1 MPEINAITPVANQI
15 KPQPAMTLADMLN
28 IANASQQ
35 YQQAQQLNPLA
46 VQKAQM
52 EVEQLQKVNPYAARK
67 AAAEATTAEFGA
79 KDAQLKN
86 MLMQSTNAVQGIQ
99 TLLND
104 KDLSAEKIVSHVKEY
119 IGNAGGDEKAVKQAL
134 IGLPTNGT
142 QTDLR
147 AYLAKKLATATSAQ
161 AQLEKMYPAANM
173 QDVGGAIVP
182 TQAGNPLLT
191 GNIPGATIGQV
202 QGKTLSPQVFTTE
215 TGAPGVIGGGASNQ
229 APQGTNIAPAIQKPV
244 AQGGG
249 APKVA
254 SAGSGMQESF
264 NAKGGL
270 QRAPDE
276 TYDAYK
282 ARVSRL
288 SALPTA
294 ANNALNLGNVESIP
308 NMELTNNRIL
318 KLIED
323 KNVNIGPIANAIAN
337 KTGGVGLTSEQQE
350 VMKYLEQRI
359 RQEGARSNQDQASQ
373 SKAYGS
379 FGTNKEAL
387 RDILYNDKALLA
399 SQRLLYKGIKNH
411 QGNVNQPNLG
421 AINAFENEF
430 NNIAQNPDVMHLIGV
445 VGNKSMEDL
454 STTDRQHLKKYFKG
468 KSQEYIDSI
477 FEEKDKL
484 EKLVGGK

>member
-1 MPEINAITPVANQI
+1 MADYGFNTDLGPKAQQGMSLGDMVQ
-15 KPQPAMTLADMLN
+15 LARGVQ
-28 IANASQQ
+28 A
-35 YQQAQQLNPLA
+35 YQQAEQLNPLA
-46 VQKAQM
+46 LQKAKEEVTQAQTGTKEKQLGFTQKQQQM
-52 EVEQLQKVNPYAARK
+52 IFDELGTLKTDSRWINA
-67 AAAEATTAEFGA
+67 A
-79 KDAQLKN
+79 KDKKGAIEALMEREDRLKN
-86 MLMQSTNAVQGIQ
+86 LGIDPALLRSSAAPMYQLIEQKPQLATQVVDNIINKGGNEKQFSQLNQAPQFVNTGAGIVPVYTSPFQGGGPGKTP
-99 TLLND
+99 TL
-104 KDLSAEKIVSHVKEY
+104 
-119 IGNAGGDEKAVKQAL
+119 GQ
-134 IGLPTNGT
+134 
-142 QTDLR
+142 
-147 AYLAKKLATATSAQ
+147 YLAPTVATS
-161 AQLEKMYPAANM
+161 
-173 QDVGGAIVP
+173 
-182 TQAGNPLLT
+182 
-191 GNIPGATIGQV
+191 
-202 QGKTLSPQVFTTE
+202 E
-215 TGAPGVIGGGASNQ
+215 TGAPMIIGGGKGAGVVNQ
-229 APQGTNIAPAIQKPV
+229 QPQQDVTEPITPIGSPNVAPQTKPN
-244 AQGGG
+244 A
-249 APKVA
+249 A
-254 SAGSGMQESF
+254 AGLNQSF

-282 ARVSRL
+282 ARVARL

-323 KNVNIGPIANAIAN
+323 KNVNIGPVANAIAN

-411 QGNVNQPNLG
+411 QGNPNQPNLG
-421 AINAFENEF
+421 AINAFENSF
-430 NNIAQNPDVMHLIGV
+430 NDIAQNPDVMHLIGV

-454 STTDRQHLKKYFKG
+454 SATDRQHLKKYFKG